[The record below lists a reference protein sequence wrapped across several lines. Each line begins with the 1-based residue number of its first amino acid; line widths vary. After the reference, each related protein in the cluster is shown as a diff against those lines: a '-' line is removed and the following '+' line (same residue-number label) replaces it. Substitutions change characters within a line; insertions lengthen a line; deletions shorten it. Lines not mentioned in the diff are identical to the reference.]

1 MARNINEI
9 KKIMTDAFIAD
20 ETIINKYNI
29 QPGDTF
35 ESRFSRVSIE
45 NILFYV
51 IAFCV
56 WTMEVLFD
64 AYRDEVSARIENIIP
79 HRTRWYAYK
88 SLNFMKDMVLAAD
101 SDEYDA
107 AEMDDDAI
115 AAAKVIKHAVA
126 IESDDASILTL
137 KIAGET
143 GGARN
148 PVDADTEEQFAAYIA
163 EIKDAGVRI
172 SIVNAAADVFNC
184 ELDIYYNPMLLP
196 GDVETACR
204 NAITNYIENLPFNG
218 EYSNMR
224 LVDTL
229 QAVAGVKI
237 VEFKSATY
245 TNEIVSVAE
254 LINAKAIPYAG
265 YFKAN
270 NIILNMMVY
279 DL

>member
-1 MARNINEI
+1 MARSVSEI
-9 KKIMTDAFIAD
+9 KQIMTDSFMAN
-20 ETIINKYNI
+20 ETVINAYNL
-29 QPGDTF
+29 QQGDTF

-45 NILFYV
+45 SILFYV
-51 IAFCV
+51 VAFCV
-56 WTMEVLFD
+56 WTLETLFD
-64 AYRDEVSARIENIIP
+64 TYRDEVSARIENIIP

-88 SLNFMKDMVLAAD
+88 ALNFMKDMVLAED
-101 SDEYDA
+101 SDEYDTTG
-107 AEMDDDAI
+107 MDDGTI

-126 IESDDASILTL
+126 IESDDASILML
-137 KIAGET
+137 KIAGES
-143 GGARN
+143 GDVRN
-148 PVDADTEEQFAAYIA
+148 PVDADTEAQFAAYIA

-172 SIVNAAADVFNC
+172 SIVNAAADVFSC

-204 NAITNYIENLPFNG
+204 EAIKNYIENLPFNG

-237 VEFKSATY
+237 VEFKSATC
-245 TNEIVSVAE
+245 TNENITVPE
-254 LINAKAIPYAG
+254 LINAKAVPYAG

-270 NIILNMMVY
+270 DITLNMMVY